1 MDASVAIYAELADGP
16 VPFEFAAIAHLLISE
31 DEASFEAAAAV
42 ADRYREAGVAME
54 KITGKELARDHP
66 RVGFN
71 VAGAYS
77 VGRAWMLEPM
87 GATHAFAHAAR
98 EAGATI
104 RTGLRVAQIFS
115 RGGKVQG
122 ILTDQGIVPADLVF
136 IANGLW
142 MSDLLRRTVGDG
154 PLPGLPFTAGRG
166 WLIQL
171 GKLDFELPWI
181 VEELTW
187 PDQEELGR
195 RMRLDGL
202 ADVAAQRDD
211 QPAVE
216 AICLNPMGGGDAR
229 LGASVQ
235 PAFRD
240 LVRNTDMASRIASRT
255 LRMLPGLGAPQVR
268 NVYPGNRPMLSDGLP
283 VAGRTAVE
291 GLFVHGGMGSIGMHA
306 APAPR
311 AGWLTPCFPAMAA
324 QPRHGC
330 GRTAFPD
337 GKRHEPACGA
347 VGPLFSAMVIVDLV
361 QRIRIRPHPVVGTGA
376 GGRRDKLPVIVA
388 RAAEQYVDNIAVSRN
403 IAFGFA
409 LVVAVPGPGGRRRD
423 DAAAHHKGE
432 SADRE
437 AFRRHRQYL
446 PGQPDFIL
454 YPKIAG

>member
-1 MDASVAIYAELADGP
+1 MAIVRDFGKAPVDALVIGGGIAGCTLAYELARRGLKATIIEQSMIAAESSGRNTGTLLSGPQREVVELLDASVAIYAELADGP
-16 VPFEFAAIAHLLISE
+16 VPFEFAAIAHLLISD

-42 ADRYREAGVAME
+42 ADRYRAAGVPME
-54 KITGKELARDHP
+54 KIMGKDLARDHP
-66 RVGFN
+66 RIGFK
-71 VAGAYS
+71 VAGGYS
-77 VGRAWMLEPM
+77 VGRAWTLEPM

-122 ILTDQGIVPADLVF
+122 VLTDQGIVPADLVF

-154 PLPGLPFTAGRG
+154 PLPGLPLTAGRG

-216 AICLNPMGGGDAR
+216 AICLNPMRGGDAR

-240 LVRNTDMASRIASRT
+240 LVRNTDMASRIAGRT
-255 LRMLPGLGAPQVR
+255 LRMLPGLGSPQVK

-306 APAPR
+306 APATAR
-311 AGWLTPCFPAMAA
+311 WL
-324 QPRHGC
+324 
-330 GRTAFPD
+330 
-337 GKRHEPACGA
+337 
-347 VGPLFSAMVIVDLV
+347 V
-361 QRIRIRPHPVVGTGA
+361 
-376 GGRRDKLPVIVA
+376 
-388 RAAEQYVDNIAVSRN
+388 
-403 IAFGFA
+403 
-409 LVVAVPGPGGRRRD
+409 
-423 DAAAHHKGE
+423 DAALSGDGNPAQE
-432 SADRE
+432 WLCPDR
-437 AFRRHRQYL
+437 F
-446 PGQPDFIL
+446 PGWGT
-454 YPKIAG
+454 A